1 MSHEEVSALLDA
13 TMGTLHADI
22 TNETPQ
28 TGTSIL
34 DQWLGQ
40 LGATANADALTKAM
54 EQLKTQLKSDQPN
67 AEQLSGVLNELSKKT
82 SEFSVNMGSD
92 GDVAIRLES
101 VASALRELAGQ
112 VGNGESGM

>member
-1 MSHEEVSALLDA
+1 MSHEDASALLDA

-28 TGTSIL
+28 TGTGIL
-34 DQWLGQ
+34 DQWLDQ
-40 LGATANADALTKAM
+40 LRDAANADALVNAM
-54 EQLKTQLKSDQPN
+54 ERLKTQLKSDQFD
-67 AEQLSGVLNELSKKT
+67 ASELSGMLNEVSERT

-112 VGNGESGM
+112 INNSEQAA

>member
-1 MSHEEVSALLDA
+1 MSHEDVSALLDA

-28 TGTSIL
+28 TGTGIL
-34 DQWLGQ
+34 DQWLDQ
-40 LGATANADALTKAM
+40 LREAANADTLVHAM
-54 EQLKTQLKSDQPN
+54 ERLKTQLKSDQFN
-67 AEQLSGVLNELSKKT
+67 AGELSGVLNEVSEKT
-82 SEFSVNMGSD
+82 SEFSANMGSD

-112 VGNGESGM
+112 IGNGESVL